1 MDVIAVFPLDHKI
14 LNRKLRLFYCYLALF
29 AIAVLFCDFILLLS
43 LAVHEFSFF
52 AVFIGMLLLLV
63 VPRMILDERE
73 ERHRRERSIFKIA
86 PRGIYLDEVNASGS
100 TILRCRTVY
109 RFDDIQSCSLEQ
121 TKPLGLAISQ
131 VIVRDS
137 NGKPMLKINGLIAA
151 QEFVE
156 TVNRCLI
163 ENRWQRQDE
172 SSFSK
177 MFVV

>member
-1 MDVIAVFPLDHKI
+1 MNVFTTPLLRGQKVSAFQQNNDVILESEVSPDRYKKSPLVDDDDMDVIAVFPLDHKI

-29 AIAVLFCDFILLLS
+29 AIVVLFCDFILLLS
-43 LAVHEFSFF
+43 LAVHEFNFF

-109 RFDDIQSCSLEQ
+109 RFDDIPSDR
-121 TKPLGLAISQ
+121 A
-131 VIVRDS
+131 R
-137 NGKPMLKINGLIAA
+137 
-151 QEFVE
+151 
-156 TVNRCLI
+156 
-163 ENRWQRQDE
+163 
-172 SSFSK
+172 
-177 MFVV
+177 